1 VSLPDISAAVLA
13 LLIVASVVGGVI
25 QGAIGFGFALVAVP
39 ALVLVRPDAVPV
51 TIMLVALPMSSVMSV
66 RERHHIDRPGF
77 LAIMAGRA
85 TGVFLGVAV
94 LLLVPERSLAIVIGA
109 AVIVAVVLSA
119 VGLDLQ
125 PRRWLNVGAGV
136 LSGVMGT
143 TAAVG
148 GPALA
153 VVYQRRP
160 GPELRSTLALSYLA
174 GLLLGLVALGAV
186 GRVHAWHLALALVL
200 IPGMFLGLW
209 LSVRLANWLDRAWLR
224 PLVLAFAG
232 ISGVAIVVRALL
244 ER

>member
-1 VSLPDISAAVLA
+1 MPDVSVVVLV

-39 ALVLVRPDAVPV
+39 VLGLIRPDAVPV
-51 TIMLVALPMSSVMSV
+51 TIMFVALPMSLAMSI
-66 RERHHIDRPGF
+66 RERAHIDRPGF

-85 TGVFLGVAV
+85 AGIFVGVAV

-109 AVIVAVVLSA
+109 TVVLAAVLSA
-119 VGLDLQ
+119 LGLDLQ
-125 PRRWLNVGAGV
+125 PKRWLNVGAGV

-174 GLLLGLVALGAV
+174 GLLLGLAALGVV
-186 GRVHAWHLALALVL
+186 GRVHLWHLVLALAMV
-200 IPGMFLGLW
+200 PGMFLGLW
-209 LSVRLANWLDRAWLR
+209 LAARLAGWLDQRWLR
-224 PLVLAFAG
+224 PVVLGFAG
-232 ISGVAIVVRALL
+232 ISGLVIVVRALL
-244 ER
+244 VH

>member
-1 VSLPDISAAVLA
+1 VPVLI
-13 LLIVASVVGGVI
+13 LLIVASVAGGVV

-39 ALVLVRPDAVPV
+39 VLGLVRTDAVPV
-51 TIMLVALPMSSVMSV
+51 TIMLAALPMSSVMAV

-77 LAIMAGRA
+77 LAIMVGRA
-85 TGVFLGVAV
+85 AGVFLGVVV
-94 LLLVPERSLAIVIGA
+94 LLVVPQRSLAIVIGL
-109 AVIVAVVLSA
+109 AVILGVALSA
-119 VGLDLQ
+119 LGLDLE
-125 PRRWLNVGAGV
+125 PRRWLNVGAGA

-174 GLLLGLVALGAV
+174 GLLLALAGLAVV
-186 GRVHAWHLALALVL
+186 GRVHVWHVALALVL
-200 IPGMFLGLW
+200 IPGMLLGLW
-209 LSVRLANWLDRAWLR
+209 LAVRLAGWLDRSWLR
-224 PLVLAFAG
+224 PAVLTFAG
-232 ISGVAIVVRALL
+232 ISGLAIVVRALL

>member
-1 VSLPDISAAVLA
+1 MIEPDIPAAVLA
-13 LLIVASVVGGVI
+13 LLIAASVVGGVI

-39 ALVLVRPDAVPV
+39 VLGLVRPDAVPV
-51 TIMLVALPMSSVMSV
+51 TIMFVALPMSLAMAI

-77 LAIMAGRA
+77 VAIMAGRA
-85 TGVFLGVAV
+85 AGVFLGVAV
-94 LLLVPERSLAIVIGA
+94 VLAVPERSLAIVVGA
-109 AVIVAVVLSA
+109 VVVVAVALS
-119 VGLDLQ
+119 VIGLDLQ

-174 GLLLGLVALGAV
+174 GLALGLAALGAV
-186 GRVHAWHLALALVL
+186 GRVHLWHLVLALILV
-200 IPGMFLGLW
+200 PGMFLGLW
-209 LSVRLANWLDRAWLR
+209 LAVRLARVLDAAWLR
-224 PLVLAFAG
+224 PVVLAFAG
-232 ISGVAIVVRALL
+232 IAGLVIVVRAVL
-244 ER
+244 EG

>member
-1 VSLPDISAAVLA
+1 VPVLL
-13 LLIVASVVGGVI
+13 LLIVASVAGGVV

-39 ALVLVRPDAVPV
+39 VLGLVRPDAVPV
-51 TIMLVALPMSSVMSV
+51 TIMLVALPMSSVMAV

-77 LAIMAGRA
+77 LSIMVGRA
-85 TGVFLGVAV
+85 AGVFLGVVV
-94 LLLVPERSLAIVIGA
+94 LLVVPQRSLAIVIGL
-109 AVIVAVVLSA
+109 AVILGVALSA
-119 VGLDLQ
+119 LGLDLE
-125 PRRWLNVGAGV
+125 PRRWLNVGAGA

-174 GLLLGLVALGAV
+174 GLLLALAGLAVV
-186 GRVHAWHLALALVL
+186 GRVHVWHVALALVL
-200 IPGMFLGLW
+200 IPGMLVGLW
-209 LSVRLANWLDRAWLR
+209 LAVRLAGWLDRSWLR
-224 PLVLAFAG
+224 PAVLTFAG
-232 ISGVAIVVRALL
+232 SSGLAIVVRALL